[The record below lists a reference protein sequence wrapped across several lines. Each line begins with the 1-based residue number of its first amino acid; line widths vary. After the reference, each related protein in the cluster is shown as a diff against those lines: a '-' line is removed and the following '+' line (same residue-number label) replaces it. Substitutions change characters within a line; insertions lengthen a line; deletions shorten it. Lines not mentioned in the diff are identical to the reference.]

1 MPNAV
6 ESFRDVTKNSTNLFT
21 FIKSFGKR
29 MINISK
35 LINSR
40 VIWNKS
46 RLKRRDKVVFMEEVE
61 DMFMY
66 NSFNDFADSTK
77 KRDRPIVTHIMRI
90 FLFMNCT
97 NMG

>member
-66 NSFNDFADSTK
+66 NSFKDFADSTK
-77 KRDRPIVTHIMRI
+77 KRDGPIVNHIMRI